1 MHIWKQTHENI
12 VHQFFNL
19 IYFVLSLCVVA
30 LLKGFHDMIKDT
42 MGTHYT
48 DIISVINS
56 DLSNQKPVELKA
68 GALNSLIQ

>member
-1 MHIWKQTHENI
+1 MRIWKQTHENI
-12 VHQFFNL
+12 VHQFFNS

-30 LLKGFHDMIKDT
+30 LLKGFHGVIKDT
-42 MGTHYT
+42 MRTHYT